1 MSALRSS
8 RGAARYALPLLLL
21 SIVIA
26 AWSAWSAQKT
36 PQPQPASIATAEFS
50 AARAMQYL
58 SWIAAEPHPTG
69 SAAAE
74 RVRDQLVNHLQQA
87 GLQVSVQR
95 GQAAAE
101 YGKGDG
107 RGVRA
112 ANVEN
117 VVAVLPGHDRSL
129 PAVLLMAHYDTVPH
143 SPGAA
148 DDGLGVAVMLEISRA
163 LQSDVRQRDVVF
175 LFTDAEEAGLLGAR
189 AFFASHPLA
198 SRIGT
203 VINLEARGSSGRA
216 VLFETGPGNAALLGT
231 FAKLAPQPL
240 GNSLT
245 GFVYRYMPNGTDF
258 TVPAQ
263 KGIPGL
269 NFAIIGSQIDYH
281 AATASVANLDP
292 GSVQHMG
299 AQVLP
304 LVRQLASSATLP
316 TATHDAIYS
325 DLPGGWM
332 VSVPTWSGWCVLAF
346 GLLVIVVVARRATF
360 NQDGWRG
367 LVSGVAW
374 WPLALLS
381 VALAVRVSYRLL
393 GGGDATLVNNRDL
406 LAAFSTLAAGEG
418 LLAIGVVLA
427 LGALLACKA
436 ARKPAAALAL
446 VAGACASLRGGVDV
460 IGLLLGVL
468 VALLAWTSA
477 GTAARG
483 ESVRLGALLV
493 AWIIGAVVQV
503 LAPELAPLLLWPLLA
518 VAAVAWLL
526 PAHAP
531 LTALR
536 VIAAAV
542 ITAFALAHVFHFAL
556 QLFEAIGFGTPEVLA
571 LPFAWLAVLLLPW
584 VRVAEGGRGLVIAAL
599 VTLLAAA
606 GLLAAASLTQADR
619 TRYPELSQVL
629 FVADP
634 DNQHYHRVS
643 SLPQL
648 SDWSRRALGGAQA
661 EPVRIPIPA
670 MDLTAVWA
678 TKAEAIAVPGPVRFE
693 RSYAADT
700 GQSILR
706 VLAPAG
712 TRELRVRLKSGAVV
726 RNVQLQGED
735 APLLDEADR
744 WSRLRWQAPGPD
756 GIELRWPADSG
767 PVEVQAAAGIDGW
780 PTDAAPLPA
789 RSPHIVPWSTSD
801 MTWILAATRVSQ
813 AGGAPQD
820 GR

>member
-8 RGAARYALPLLLL
+8 RGVARYTLPLLLL

-36 PQPQPASIATAEFS
+36 PPPKPATIATTEFS
-50 AARAMQYL
+50 AARAMQHL

-69 SAAAE
+69 SAAAA

-117 VVAVLPGHDRSL
+117 VVAVLPGRDRSL

-163 LQSDVRQRDVVF
+163 LQNDLRQRDVVF

-189 AFFASHPLA
+189 AFFASHPLS

-203 VINLEARGSSGRA
+203 VVNLEARGSSGRA

-281 AATASVANLDP
+281 AATASVTNLDP

-304 LVRQLASSATLP
+304 LVRRLATSATLP
-316 TATHDAIYS
+316 TSTQDAIYS

-332 VSVPTWSGWCVLAF
+332 ISVPMWSGWCVLAV

-360 NQDGWRG
+360 NLGGWRG
-367 LVSGVAW
+367 VVSGVAW

-393 GGGDATLVNNRDL
+393 GGGDATLVINRDL

-418 LLAIGVVLA
+418 LLSIGVAVGLV
-427 LGALLACKA
+427 ALLACKA

-446 VAGACASLRGGVDV
+446 LAGACASLRGGFDV
-460 IGLLLGVL
+460 IGLVLGVL

-483 ESVRLGALLV
+483 EGVRLGALLV
-493 AWIIGAVVQV
+493 AWIIGAAVQV

-518 VAAVAWLL
+518 VAAVVWLL

-531 LTALR
+531 LSALR
-536 VIAAAV
+536 VLAAAV

-584 VRVAEGGRGLVIAAL
+584 VRIAEGGRGFAIAAL

-606 GLLAAASLTQADR
+606 GVLAAASFTEADR

-643 SLPQL
+643 SLSQL

-661 EPVRIPIPA
+661 EPARLPIPA
-670 MDLTAVWA
+670 MDLTSVWA
-678 TKAEAIAVPGPVRFE
+678 TTADAIAVPGPVRFE
-693 RSYAADT
+693 RSYDADT
-700 GQSILR
+700 GQAILR

-735 APLLDEADR
+735 APLLDEAGR

-780 PTDAAPLPA
+780 PKDAAPLPA
-789 RSPHIVPWSTSD
+789 RSAHIVPWSTSD
-801 MTWILAATRVSQ
+801 MTWILGATRVSHE
-813 AGGAPQD
+813 GGAQ
-820 GR
+820 

>member
-1 MSALRSS
+1 MSARRSS
-8 RGAARYALPLLLL
+8 SGVARYTLPLLLL

-36 PQPQPASIATAEFS
+36 PPPQPASIATAEFS
-50 AARAMQYL
+50 AVRAMQHL
-58 SWIAAEPHPTG
+58 SWIATEPHPTG
-69 SAAAE
+69 SAAAA

-112 ANVEN
+112 ANVGN
-117 VVAVLPGHDRSL
+117 VVAVLPGRDRSL

-163 LQSDVRQRDVVF
+163 LQNDLRQRDVVF

-189 AFFASHPLA
+189 AFFASHPLS

-216 VLFETGPGNAALLGT
+216 VLFETGPGNAALLST
-231 FAKLAPQPL
+231 FAKLAQQPL

-332 VSVPTWSGWCVLAF
+332 ISVPTWSGWCVLAF

-360 NQDGWRG
+360 NHGGWRG
-367 LVSGVAW
+367 VVSGVAG

-406 LAAFSTLAAGEG
+406 LAAFSMLASGEG

-446 VAGACASLRGGVDV
+446 VAGACASLRGGFDV
-460 IGLLLGVL
+460 IGLVLGVL

-518 VAAVAWLL
+518 VAAVVWLL

-531 LTALR
+531 PTAVR

-571 LPFAWLAVLLLPW
+571 LPFASLAALLLPW
-584 VRVAEGGRGLVIAAL
+584 VRVAEGGRWLAIAAL
-599 VTLLAAA
+599 VTVLPAA
-606 GLLAAASLTQADR
+606 GVLAAASFTQADR

-634 DNQHYHRVS
+634 DNQHYYRVS

-648 SDWSRRALGGAQA
+648 SDWSRQALGGVQA
-661 EPVRIPIPA
+661 EPTRIPIPA

-678 TKAEAIAVPGPVRFE
+678 TKADAIAVPEPVRFE
-693 RSYAADT
+693 RSYDADT

-712 TRELRVRLKSGAVV
+712 TRELRVRLKSEAVV

-756 GIELRWPADSG
+756 GIELRWPSDSG

-780 PTDAAPLPA
+780 PKDAAPLPA
-789 RSPHIVPWSTSD
+789 RSAHIVPWSTSD
-801 MTWILAATRVSQ
+801 MTWILGATRVSQ
-813 AGGAPQD
+813 EGGAPQD

>member
-8 RGAARYALPLLLL
+8 RGVARYTLPLLLL

-36 PQPQPASIATAEFS
+36 PPPKPATIATTEFS
-50 AARAMQYL
+50 AARAMQHL

-69 SAAAE
+69 SAAAA

-112 ANVEN
+112 ANVVN
-117 VVAVLPGHDRSL
+117 VVAVLPGRDRSL

-148 DDGLGVAVMLEISRA
+148 DDGLGVAVMLDISRA
-163 LQSDVRQRDVVF
+163 LQNDLRQRDVVF

-189 AFFASHPLA
+189 AFFASHPLS

-203 VINLEARGSSGRA
+203 VVNLEARGSSGRA

-304 LVRQLASSATLP
+304 LVRRLATSATLP
-316 TATHDAIYS
+316 TSTQDAIYS

-332 VSVPTWSGWCVLAF
+332 ISVPTWSGWCVLAF
-346 GLLVIVVVARRATF
+346 GLLVLVVVARRATF
-360 NQDGWRG
+360 NQGGWRG
-367 LVSGVAW
+367 VVSGVAW

-393 GGGDATLVNNRDL
+393 GGGDATLVINRDL

-418 LLAIGVVLA
+418 LLSIGVVVG

-446 VAGACASLRGGVDV
+446 LAGACASLRGGFDV
-460 IGLLLGVL
+460 IGLVLGVL

-493 AWIIGAVVQV
+493 AWIIGAAVQV
-503 LAPELAPLLLWPLLA
+503 LAAELAPLLLWPLLA
-518 VAAVAWLL
+518 MAAVVWLL

-531 LTALR
+531 LSALR
-536 VIAAAV
+536 VLAAAV

-584 VRVAEGGRGLVIAAL
+584 VRIAEGGRGFAIAAL

-606 GLLAAASLTQADR
+606 GVLAAASFTEADR

-661 EPVRIPIPA
+661 EPARLPIPS
-670 MDLTAVWA
+670 MDLTSVWA
-678 TKAEAIAVPGPVRFE
+678 TTADAIAVPGPVRFE
-693 RSYAADT
+693 RSYDADT
-700 GQSILR
+700 GQAILR

-735 APLLDEADR
+735 APLLDEAGR
-744 WSRLRWQAPGPD
+744 WSRLRWQAPGRD
-756 GIELRWPADSG
+756 GIELRWPADSA

-780 PTDAAPLPA
+780 PKDAAPLPA
-789 RSPHIVPWSTSD
+789 RSAHIVPWSTSD
-801 MTWILAATRVSQ
+801 MTWILGATRVSHE
-813 AGGAPQD
+813 GGAQ
-820 GR
+820 

>member
-8 RGAARYALPLLLL
+8 RGVARYTLPLLLL

-36 PQPQPASIATAEFS
+36 PPPKPATIATTEFS
-50 AARAMQYL
+50 AARAMQHL

-69 SAAAE
+69 SAAAA
-74 RVRDQLVNHLQQA
+74 RVRDQLVNHLRQA

-117 VVAVLPGHDRSL
+117 VVAVLPGRDRSL

-163 LQSDVRQRDVVF
+163 LQNDLRQRDVVF

-189 AFFASHPLA
+189 AFFASHPLS

-203 VINLEARGSSGRA
+203 VVNLEARGSSGRA

-281 AATASVANLDP
+281 AATASVTNLDP

-304 LVRQLASSATLP
+304 LVRRLATSATLP
-316 TATHDAIYS
+316 TSTQDAIYS

-332 VSVPTWSGWCVLAF
+332 ISVPMWSGWCVLAV

-360 NQDGWRG
+360 NLGGWRG
-367 LVSGVAW
+367 VVSGVAW

-393 GGGDATLVNNRDL
+393 GGGDATLVINRDL

-418 LLAIGVVLA
+418 LLSIGVAVGLV
-427 LGALLACKA
+427 ALLACKA

-446 VAGACASLRGGVDV
+446 LAGACASLRGGFDV
-460 IGLLLGVL
+460 IGLVLGVL

-483 ESVRLGALLV
+483 EGVRLGALLV
-493 AWIIGAVVQV
+493 AWIIGAAVQV

-518 VAAVAWLL
+518 VAAVVWLL

-531 LTALR
+531 LSALR
-536 VIAAAV
+536 VLAAAV

-584 VRVAEGGRGLVIAAL
+584 VRIAEGGRGFAIAAL

-606 GLLAAASLTQADR
+606 GVLAAASFTEADR

-643 SLPQL
+643 SLSQL

-661 EPVRIPIPA
+661 EPARLPIPA
-670 MDLTAVWA
+670 MDLTSVWA
-678 TKAEAIAVPGPVRFE
+678 TTADAIAVPGPVRFE
-693 RSYAADT
+693 RSYDADT
-700 GQSILR
+700 GQAILR

-735 APLLDEADR
+735 APLLDEAGR

-780 PTDAAPLPA
+780 PKDAAPLPA
-789 RSPHIVPWSTSD
+789 RSAHIVPWSTSD
-801 MTWILAATRVSQ
+801 MTWILGATRVSHE
-813 AGGAPQD
+813 GGAQ
-820 GR
+820 

>member
-8 RGAARYALPLLLL
+8 RGPARYALPLLL

-36 PQPQPASIATAEFS
+36 PPAQPASIAATEFS
-50 AARAMQYL
+50 AARAMQHL
-58 SWIAAEPHPTG
+58 GWIAAEPHPTG
-69 SAAAE
+69 SAAAAK
-74 RVRDQLVNHLQQA
+74 VRDQLVHHLQQA

-117 VVAVLPGHDRSL
+117 VVGVLPGRDRSL
-129 PAVLLMAHYDTVPH
+129 PAVLLMAHYDTVPR

-163 LQSDVRQRDVVF
+163 LQGDVRQRDVVF

-189 AFFASHPLA
+189 AFFASHPLS

-216 VLFETGPGNAALLGT
+216 VLFETGPGNAALLST

-332 VSVPTWSGWCVLAF
+332 ISVPTWSGWCVLAF

-360 NQDGWRG
+360 NHGGWRG
-367 LVSGVAW
+367 VVSGVAG

-427 LGALLACKA
+427 LGALLVCKA

-460 IGLLLGVL
+460 IGLVLGVL

-483 ESVRLGALLV
+483 ESVRLGVLLV

-556 QLFEAIGFGTPEVLA
+556 QLFEAVGFGTPEVLA

-584 VRVAEGGRGLVIAAL
+584 VRGAEGGRGLAIAAL
-599 VTLLAAA
+599 VTLLTAA
-606 GLLAAASLTQADR
+606 GVLAAASLTQADR

-678 TKAEAIAVPGPVRFE
+678 TRAEAIAVPGPVRFE
-693 RSYAADT
+693 RSYDADT

-726 RNVQLQGED
+726 RNVELQGDD
-735 APLLDEADR
+735 APLLEEAHR

-801 MTWILAATRVSQ
+801 MTWILGATRVSQ
-813 AGGAPQD
+813 AGGAPQE

>member
-36 PQPQPASIATAEFS
+36 PPAQPASIATTEFS
-50 AARAMQYL
+50 AARAMQHL
-58 SWIAAEPHPTG
+58 GWIAAEPHPTG
-69 SAAAE
+69 SAAAAK
-74 RVRDQLVNHLQQA
+74 VRDQLVHHLQQA

-117 VVAVLPGHDRSL
+117 VVAVLPGRDRSL

-163 LQSDVRQRDVVF
+163 LQGDVRQRDVVF

-189 AFFASHPLA
+189 AFFASHPLS

-203 VINLEARGSSGRA
+203 VVNLEARGSSGRA
-216 VLFETGPGNAALLGT
+216 VLFETGPGNAALLST

-332 VSVPTWSGWCVLAF
+332 ISVPTWSGWCVLAF

-360 NQDGWRG
+360 NHGGWRG
-367 LVSGVAW
+367 VVSGVAG

-406 LAAFSTLAAGEG
+406 LAAFSKLAAGEG

-427 LGALLACKA
+427 LGALTQCRA
-436 ARKPAAALAL
+436 ARKPVAVLAVL
-446 VAGACASLRGGVDV
+446 AGACASLRGGFDAM
-460 IGLLLGVL
+460 GLGLGVV

-477 GTAARG
+477 GTAVRG

-493 AWIIGAVVQV
+493 AWIIGAVVQL
-503 LAPELAPLLLWPLLA
+503 LAPELAPLLLWPLSA
-518 VAAVAWLL
+518 VAAVVWLL
-526 PAHAP
+526 PARAP

-536 VIAAAV
+536 VLAAAV

-571 LPFAWLAVLLLPW
+571 LPFAWLAMLLLPW
-584 VRVAEGGRGLVIAAL
+584 VRAADGGRWLAIAAFI
-599 VTLLAAA
+599 TLLSAASV
-606 GLLAAASLTQADR
+606 LAAASLTQADR
-619 TRYPELSQVL
+619 ARYPELSQVL

-634 DNQHYHRVS
+634 DNQQYHRVS
-643 SLPQL
+643 PLSQL
-648 SDWSRRALGGAQA
+648 SDWSRGALRVGQGELA
-661 EPVRIPIPA
+661 RLPIPA
-670 MDLTAVWA
+670 LDWAGVWA
-678 TKAEAIAVPGPVRFE
+678 TKADAIAVPERVRFE
-693 RSYAADT
+693 PSFDAAT
-700 GQSILR
+700 GQSVLR

-726 RNVQLQGED
+726 RNVQLQGEEV
-735 APLLDEADR
+735 PLLDEADR

-780 PTDAAPLPA
+780 PKDAAPVPA
-789 RSPHIVPWSTSD
+789 RSAHIVPWSTSD
-801 MTWILAATRVSQ
+801 MTWILGATRVSPE
-813 AGGAPQD
+813 GGAH
-820 GR
+820 GGAR

>member
-36 PQPQPASIATAEFS
+36 PPAQPASIATTEFS
-50 AARAMQYL
+50 AARAMQHL

-69 SAAAE
+69 SAAAAK
-74 RVRDQLVNHLQQA
+74 VRDQLVHHLQQA

-117 VVAVLPGHDRSL
+117 VVAVLPGRDRSL

-163 LQSDVRQRDVVF
+163 MQSDVRQRDVVF

-189 AFFASHPLA
+189 AFFASHPLS

-203 VINLEARGSSGRA
+203 VVNLEARGSSGRA
-216 VLFETGPGNAALLGT
+216 VLFETGPGNAALLST

-332 VSVPTWSGWCVLAF
+332 ISVPTWSGWCVLAF

-360 NQDGWRG
+360 NHGGWRG
-367 LVSGVAW
+367 VVSGVAE

-427 LGALLACKA
+427 LGALLVCKA

-460 IGLLLGVL
+460 IGLVLGVL

-584 VRVAEGGRGLVIAAL
+584 VGVAEGARGLAIAAL
-599 VTLLAAA
+599 VTLLTAA
-606 GLLAAASLTQADR
+606 GVLAAASLTQADR

-648 SDWSRRALGGAQA
+648 SDWSRRALGGAQG
-661 EPVRIPIPA
+661 EPARLPIPA
-670 MDLTAVWA
+670 MDLTAVW
-678 TKAEAIAVPGPVRFE
+678 TTRAEAIAVPGPVRFE
-693 RSYAADT
+693 RSYDADT

-756 GIELRWPADSG
+756 GVELRWPADSG

-780 PTDAAPLPA
+780 PRDAAPLPA

-801 MTWILAATRVSQ
+801 MTWILGATRVSQ

>member
-8 RGAARYALPLLLL
+8 RGGARYALPLLLL

-36 PQPQPASIATAEFS
+36 PPAQPASIATTEFS
-50 AARAMQYL
+50 AARAMQHL
-58 SWIAAEPHPTG
+58 GWIAAEPHPTG
-69 SAAAE
+69 SAAAAK
-74 RVRDQLVNHLQQA
+74 VRDQLVHHLQQA

-117 VVAVLPGHDRSL
+117 VVAVLPGRDRSL

-163 LQSDVRQRDVVF
+163 LQGDVRQRDVVF

-189 AFFASHPLA
+189 AFFASHPLS

-216 VLFETGPGNAALLGT
+216 VLFETGPGNAALLST

-316 TATHDAIYS
+316 TTTHDAIYS

-332 VSVPTWSGWCVLAF
+332 ISVPTWSGWCVLAF

-360 NQDGWRG
+360 NHGGWRG
-367 LVSGVAW
+367 VVSGVAG

-446 VAGACASLRGGVDV
+446 LAGACASLRGGVDV
-460 IGLLLGVL
+460 IGLVLGVL

-518 VAAVAWLL
+518 VAAGAWLL

-536 VIAAAV
+536 AIAAAV

-571 LPFAWLAVLLLPW
+571 LPFAWLAALLLPW
-584 VRVAEGGRGLVIAAL
+584 VRVAEGGRGLAITAL
-599 VTLLAAA
+599 VTLMTAA
-606 GLLAAASLTQADR
+606 GVLAAASLTQADR

-648 SDWSRRALGGAQA
+648 SDWSRRALGGAQG
-661 EPVRIPIPA
+661 EPARLPIPA

-678 TKAEAIAVPGPVRFE
+678 TRAEAIAVPGPVRFE
-693 RSYAADT
+693 RSYDADT

-780 PTDAAPLPA
+780 PRDAATLPA

-801 MTWILAATRVSQ
+801 MTWILGATRVSQ

>member
-36 PQPQPASIATAEFS
+36 PPAQPASIATTEFS
-50 AARAMQYL
+50 AARAMQHL

-69 SAAAE
+69 SAAAAK
-74 RVRDQLVNHLQQA
+74 VRDQLVHHLQQA

-117 VVAVLPGHDRSL
+117 VVAVLPGRDRSL

-163 LQSDVRQRDVVF
+163 LQGDVRQRDVVF

-189 AFFASHPLA
+189 AFFASHPLS

-216 VLFETGPGNAALLGT
+216 VLFETGPGNAALLST

-316 TATHDAIYS
+316 TTTHDAIYS

-332 VSVPTWSGWCVLAF
+332 ISVPTWSGWCVLAF

-360 NQDGWRG
+360 NHGGWRG
-367 LVSGVAW
+367 VVSGVAG

-446 VAGACASLRGGVDV
+446 VAGACASLRGGFDV
-460 IGLLLGVL
+460 IGLVLGVL

-493 AWIIGAVVQV
+493 AWIVGAAVQV

-518 VAAVAWLL
+518 VAAVVWLL

-531 LTALR
+531 VTALR
-536 VIAAAV
+536 VLAAAV

-584 VRVAEGGRGLVIAAL
+584 VRVAEGGRGLAIAAL

-606 GLLAAASLTQADR
+606 GLLAAASFIQADR

-634 DNQHYHRVS
+634 DNQYYHRVS

-648 SDWSRRALGGAQA
+648 SDWSRRALGGAQG
-661 EPVRIPIPA
+661 EPVRLPIPA

-678 TKAEAIAVPGPVRFE
+678 TRAEAIAVPGPVRFE
-693 RSYAADT
+693 RSYDADT

-767 PVEVQAAAGIDGW
+767 QVEVQAAAGIDGW

-801 MTWILAATRVSQ
+801 MTWILGATRVSQ

>member
-8 RGAARYALPLLLL
+8 RGVARYTLPLLLL

-36 PQPQPASIATAEFS
+36 PPPKPATIATTEFS
-50 AARAMQYL
+50 AARAMQHL

-69 SAAAE
+69 SAAAA

-117 VVAVLPGHDRSL
+117 VVAVLPGRDRSL

-163 LQSDVRQRDVVF
+163 LQNDLRQRDVVF

-189 AFFASHPLA
+189 AFFASHPLS

-203 VINLEARGSSGRA
+203 VVNLEARGSSGRA

-304 LVRQLASSATLP
+304 LVRRLATSATLP
-316 TATHDAIYS
+316 TSTQDAIYS

-332 VSVPTWSGWCVLAF
+332 ISVPVWSGWCVLAF
-346 GLLVIVVVARRATF
+346 GLLVIAVVARRATF
-360 NQDGWRG
+360 NLGGWG
-367 LVSGVAW
+367 GVVSGLAW

-418 LLAIGVVLA
+418 LLSIGVAVG

-446 VAGACASLRGGVDV
+446 LAGACASLRGGFDV
-460 IGLLLGVL
+460 IGLVLGVL

-483 ESVRLGALLV
+483 EGVRLGALLV
-493 AWIIGAVVQV
+493 AWIIGAAVQV

-518 VAAVAWLL
+518 VAAVVWLL

-531 LTALR
+531 LSALR
-536 VIAAAV
+536 VLAAAV

-584 VRVAEGGRGLVIAAL
+584 VRIAEGGRGFAIAAL

-606 GLLAAASLTQADR
+606 GVLAAASFTEADR

-661 EPVRIPIPA
+661 EPARLPIPA
-670 MDLTAVWA
+670 MDLTSVWA
-678 TKAEAIAVPGPVRFE
+678 TTADAIAVPGPVRFE
-693 RSYAADT
+693 RSYDADT
-700 GQSILR
+700 GQAILR

-712 TRELRVRLKSGAVV
+712 TRELRVRLKSGAIV

-735 APLLDEADR
+735 APLLDEAGR

-780 PTDAAPLPA
+780 PKDAAPLPA
-789 RSPHIVPWSTSD
+789 RSAHIVPWSTSD
-801 MTWILAATRVSQ
+801 MTWILGATRVSRE
-813 AGGAPQD
+813 GGAHQG

>member
-8 RGAARYALPLLLL
+8 RGVARYTLPLLLL

-36 PQPQPASIATAEFS
+36 PPPKPATIATTEFS
-50 AARAMQYL
+50 AARAMQHL

-69 SAAAE
+69 SAAAA

-117 VVAVLPGHDRSL
+117 VVAVLPGRDRSL

-148 DDGLGVAVMLEISRA
+148 DDGLGVAVMLDISRA
-163 LQSDVRQRDVVF
+163 LQNDLRQRDVVF

-189 AFFASHPLA
+189 AFFASHPLS

-203 VINLEARGSSGRA
+203 VVNLEARGSSGRA

-304 LVRQLASSATLP
+304 LVRRLATSATLP
-316 TATHDAIYS
+316 TSTQDAIYS

-332 VSVPTWSGWCVLAF
+332 ISVPTWSGWCVLAF
-346 GLLVIVVVARRATF
+346 GLLVLVVVARRATF
-360 NQDGWRG
+360 NQGGWRG
-367 LVSGVAW
+367 VVSGVAW

-393 GGGDATLVNNRDL
+393 GGGDATLVINRDL

-418 LLAIGVVLA
+418 LLSIGVVVG

-446 VAGACASLRGGVDV
+446 LAGACASLRGGFDV
-460 IGLLLGVL
+460 IGLVLGVL

-493 AWIIGAVVQV
+493 AWIIGAAVQV
-503 LAPELAPLLLWPLLA
+503 LAAELAPLLLWPLLA
-518 VAAVAWLL
+518 MAAVVWRL

-531 LTALR
+531 LSALR
-536 VIAAAV
+536 VLAAAV

-584 VRVAEGGRGLVIAAL
+584 VRIAEGGRGFAIAAL

-606 GLLAAASLTQADR
+606 GVLAAASFTEADR

-661 EPVRIPIPA
+661 EPARLPIPS
-670 MDLTAVWA
+670 MDLTSVWA
-678 TKAEAIAVPGPVRFE
+678 TTADAIAVPGPVRFE
-693 RSYAADT
+693 RSYDADT
-700 GQSILR
+700 GQAILR

-735 APLLDEADR
+735 APLLDEAGR
-744 WSRLRWQAPGPD
+744 WSRLRWQAPGRD
-756 GIELRWPADSG
+756 GIELRWPADSA

-780 PTDAAPLPA
+780 PKDAAPLPA
-789 RSPHIVPWSTSD
+789 RSAHIVPWSTSD
-801 MTWILAATRVSQ
+801 MTWILGATRVSHE
-813 AGGAPQD
+813 GGAQ
-820 GR
+820 

>member
-36 PQPQPASIATAEFS
+36 PPAQPASIATTEFS
-50 AARAMQYL
+50 AARAMQHL
-58 SWIAAEPHPTG
+58 GWIAAEPHPTG
-69 SAAAE
+69 SAAAAK
-74 RVRDQLVNHLQQA
+74 VRDQLVHHLQQA

-117 VVAVLPGHDRSL
+117 VVAVLPGRDRSL

-163 LQSDVRQRDVVF
+163 LQGDVRQRDVVF

-189 AFFASHPLA
+189 AFFASHPLS

-216 VLFETGPGNAALLGT
+216 VLFETGPGNAALLST

-332 VSVPTWSGWCVLAF
+332 ISVPTWSGWCVLAF

-360 NQDGWRG
+360 NHGGWRG
-367 LVSGVAW
+367 VVSGVAG

-427 LGALLACKA
+427 LGALLVCKA
-436 ARKPAAALAL
+436 ARKPAATLAL
-446 VAGACASLRGGVDV
+446 LAGACASLRGGFDV
-460 IGLLLGVL
+460 IGLVLGVL

-571 LPFAWLAVLLLPW
+571 LPLAWLAVLLLPW
-584 VRVAEGGRGLVIAAL
+584 VGVAEGGRGLAITAL
-599 VTLLAAA
+599 VTLLTAA
-606 GLLAAASLTQADR
+606 GVLAAASLTQADR

-648 SDWSRRALGGAQA
+648 SDWSRRALGGAQG

-678 TKAEAIAVPGPVRFE
+678 TRAEAIAVPGPVRFE
-693 RSYAADT
+693 RSYDADT

-780 PTDAAPLPA
+780 PRDAAPLPA

-801 MTWILAATRVSQ
+801 MTWILGATRVSQ

>member
-1 MSALRSS
+1 MSARWSS
-8 RGAARYALPLLLL
+8 SGVARNTLPLLLL

-36 PQPQPASIATAEFS
+36 PPAQPASIATTEFS
-50 AARAMQYL
+50 AARAMQHL
-58 SWIAAEPHPTG
+58 GWIAAEAHPTG
-69 SAAAE
+69 SAAAAK
-74 RVRDQLVNHLQQA
+74 VRDQLVRHLQQA

-117 VVAVLPGHDRSL
+117 VVTVLPGRDRSL

-189 AFFASHPLA
+189 AFFASHPLS

-216 VLFETGPGNAALLGT
+216 VLFETGPGNAALLST

-269 NFAIIGSQIDYH
+269 NFAIIGSQVDYH

-332 VSVPTWSGWCVLAF
+332 ISVPTWSGWCVLAF

-360 NQDGWRG
+360 IQGGWRG
-367 LVSGVAW
+367 VVSGVAG

-427 LGALLACKA
+427 LGALLVCKA

-446 VAGACASLRGGVDV
+446 VAGACASLQGGFDV
-460 IGLLLGVL
+460 IGLVLGVL

-493 AWIIGAVVQV
+493 AWIIGAAVQV

-518 VAAVAWLL
+518 VAVVAWLL

-531 LTALR
+531 LTSLR
-536 VIAAAV
+536 VIAATV

-571 LPFAWLAVLLLPW
+571 LPFAWMSALLLPW

-606 GLLAAASLTQADR
+606 GLLAAASFTQADR
-619 TRYPELSQVL
+619 MRYPELSQVL
-629 FVADP
+629 FVTDP

-648 SDWSRRALGGAQA
+648 SDWSRRALGGAQR
-661 EPVRIPIPA
+661 EPARLPIPA
-670 MDLTAVWA
+670 MDLKAVWA
-678 TKAEAIAVPGPVRFE
+678 TRAEAIALPGPVRFE
-693 RSYAADT
+693 RSYDADT

-712 TRELRVRLKSGAVV
+712 TRELRVRLKSGTVM

-801 MTWILAATRVSQ
+801 MTWILGATRVSQ

>member
-1 MSALRSS
+1 MSARRSS
-8 RGAARYALPLLLL
+8 SGVAHYMLSLLLL
-21 SIVIA
+21 SIAIA
-26 AWSAWSAQKT
+26 AWSAWSAQKA
-36 PQPQPASIATAEFS
+36 PPPQPASIATAEFS
-50 AARAMQYL
+50 AARAIQHL

-74 RVRDQLVNHLQQA
+74 KVRDQLVNHLQQA

-117 VVAVLPGHDRSL
+117 VVAVLPGRDRSL

-163 LQSDVRQRDVVF
+163 LQGDVRQRDVVF

-189 AFFASHPLA
+189 AFFASHPLS
-198 SRIGT
+198 SRVGT

-231 FAKLAPQPL
+231 FARLAPQPL

-304 LVRQLASSATLP
+304 LVRRLASSATLP

-332 VSVPTWSGWCVLAF
+332 ISVPMWSGWCVLAF
-346 GLLVIVVVARRATF
+346 GLLVLVVVARSGTF
-360 NQDGWRG
+360 NQGGWRG
-367 LVSGVAW
+367 VVSGVAG

-406 LAAFSTLAAGEG
+406 LAAFSTLEAGEG

-427 LGALLACKA
+427 LGALLVCKA

-446 VAGACASLRGGVDV
+446 VAGACASLRGGFDV
-460 IGLLLGVL
+460 IGLVLGVL

-518 VAAVAWLL
+518 VAAVVWLL

-536 VIAAAV
+536 VLVAAV

-584 VRVAEGGRGLVIAAL
+584 VRIAEGGRGFAIAAL

-606 GLLAAASLTQADR
+606 GVLAAASFTEADR

-661 EPVRIPIPA
+661 EPARLPIPA
-670 MDLTAVWA
+670 MDLTSVWA
-678 TKAEAIAVPGPVRFE
+678 TTADAIAVPGPVRFE
-693 RSYAADT
+693 RSYDADT
-700 GQSILR
+700 GQAILR

-712 TRELRVRLKSGAVV
+712 TRELRVRLKSGAIV
-726 RNVQLQGED
+726 RNVQLQGEG
-735 APLLDEADR
+735 APLLDEAGR

-780 PTDAAPLPA
+780 PRDAAPLPA
-789 RSPHIVPWSTSD
+789 RSAHIVPWSTSD
-801 MTWILAATRVSQ
+801 MTWILGATRVSHE
-813 AGGAPQD
+813 GGAQ
-820 GR
+820 

>member
-8 RGAARYALPLLLL
+8 RGVARYTLPLLLL

-36 PQPQPASIATAEFS
+36 PPPKPATIATTEFS
-50 AARAMQYL
+50 AARAMQHL

-69 SAAAE
+69 SAAAA

-117 VVAVLPGHDRSL
+117 VVAVLPGRDRSL

-163 LQSDVRQRDVVF
+163 LQSDARQRDVVF

-189 AFFASHPLA
+189 AFFASHPLS

-203 VINLEARGSSGRA
+203 VVNLEARGSSGRA

-281 AATASVANLDP
+281 AATANVANLDP

-304 LVRQLASSATLP
+304 LVRRLATSATLP
-316 TATHDAIYS
+316 TSTQDAIYS

-332 VSVPTWSGWCVLAF
+332 ISVPMWSGWCVLAV

-360 NQDGWRG
+360 NLGGWRG
-367 LVSGVAW
+367 VVSGVAW

-393 GGGDATLVNNRDL
+393 GGGDATLVINRDL

-418 LLAIGVVLA
+418 LLSIGVVVG

-446 VAGACASLRGGVDV
+446 LAGACASLRGGFDV
-460 IGLLLGVL
+460 IGLVLGVL

-493 AWIIGAVVQV
+493 GWIIGAAVQV

-518 VAAVAWLL
+518 MAAVVWLL

-531 LTALR
+531 LSALR
-536 VIAAAV
+536 VLVAAV

-584 VRVAEGGRGLVIAAL
+584 VRIAEGGRGFAIAAL

-606 GLLAAASLTQADR
+606 GVLAAASFTEADR

-661 EPVRIPIPA
+661 EPARLPIPA
-670 MDLTAVWA
+670 MDLTSVWA
-678 TKAEAIAVPGPVRFE
+678 TTADAIAVPGPVRFE
-693 RSYAADT
+693 RSYDADT
-700 GQSILR
+700 GQAILR

-712 TRELRVRLKSGAVV
+712 TRELRVRLKSGAIV

-735 APLLDEADR
+735 APLLDEAGR

-780 PTDAAPLPA
+780 PKDAAPLPA
-789 RSPHIVPWSTSD
+789 RSAHIVPWSTSD
-801 MTWILAATRVSQ
+801 MTWILGATRVSRE
-813 AGGAPQD
+813 GGAHQG

>member
-8 RGAARYALPLLLL
+8 RGVARYTLPLLLL

-36 PQPQPASIATAEFS
+36 PPPKPATIATTEFS
-50 AARAMQYL
+50 AARAMQHL

-69 SAAAE
+69 SAAAA

-117 VVAVLPGHDRSL
+117 VVAVLPGRDRSL
-129 PAVLLMAHYDTVPH
+129 PAVVLMAHYDTVPH

-163 LQSDVRQRDVVF
+163 LQNDLRQRDVVF

-189 AFFASHPLA
+189 AFFASHPLS

-203 VINLEARGSSGRA
+203 VVNLEARGSSGRA

-304 LVRQLASSATLP
+304 LVRRLATSATLP
-316 TATHDAIYS
+316 TSTQDAIYS

-332 VSVPTWSGWCVLAF
+332 ISVPVWSGWCVLAV

-360 NQDGWRG
+360 NLGGWRG
-367 LVSGVAW
+367 VVSGVAW

-393 GGGDATLVNNRDL
+393 GGGDATLVINRDL

-418 LLAIGVVLA
+418 LLSIGVVVG

-446 VAGACASLRGGVDV
+446 LAGACASLRGGFDV
-460 IGLLLGVL
+460 IGLVLGVL

-493 AWIIGAVVQV
+493 AWIIGAAVQV

-518 VAAVAWLL
+518 VAAVVWLL

-536 VIAAAV
+536 VLVAAV

-584 VRVAEGGRGLVIAAL
+584 VRIAEGGRGFAIAAL

-606 GLLAAASLTQADR
+606 GVLAAASFTEADR

-661 EPVRIPIPA
+661 EPARLPIPA
-670 MDLTAVWA
+670 MDLTSVWA
-678 TKAEAIAVPGPVRFE
+678 TTADAIAVPGPVRFE
-693 RSYAADT
+693 RSYDADT
-700 GQSILR
+700 GQAILR

-712 TRELRVRLKSGAVV
+712 TRELRVRLKSGAIV
-726 RNVQLQGED
+726 RNVQLQGEG
-735 APLLDEADR
+735 APLLDEAGR

-780 PTDAAPLPA
+780 PRDAAPLPA
-789 RSPHIVPWSTSD
+789 RSAHIVPWSTSD
-801 MTWILAATRVSQ
+801 MTWILGATRVSHE
-813 AGGAPQD
+813 GGAQ
-820 GR
+820 

>member
-8 RGAARYALPLLLL
+8 RGVARYTLPLLLL

-36 PQPQPASIATAEFS
+36 PPPKPATIATTEFS
-50 AARAMQYL
+50 AARAMQHL

-69 SAAAE
+69 SAAAA

-117 VVAVLPGHDRSL
+117 VVAVLPGRDRSL

-163 LQSDVRQRDVVF
+163 LQNDLRQRDVVF

-189 AFFASHPLA
+189 AFFASHPLS

-203 VINLEARGSSGRA
+203 VVNLEARGSSGRA
-216 VLFETGPGNAALLGT
+216 VLFETGPGNAALLGM

-304 LVRQLASSATLP
+304 LVRRLATSATLP
-316 TATHDAIYS
+316 TSTQDAIYS

-332 VSVPTWSGWCVLAF
+332 ISVPVWSGWCVLAV

-360 NQDGWRG
+360 NLGGWRG
-367 LVSGVAW
+367 VVSGVAW

-393 GGGDATLVNNRDL
+393 GGGDATLVINRDL

-418 LLAIGVVLA
+418 LLSIGVVVG

-446 VAGACASLRGGVDV
+446 LAGACASLRGGFDV
-460 IGLLLGVL
+460 IGLVLGVL

-493 AWIIGAVVQV
+493 AWIIGAAVQV

-518 VAAVAWLL
+518 VAAVVWLL

-536 VIAAAV
+536 VLVAAV

-584 VRVAEGGRGLVIAAL
+584 VRIAEGGRGFAIAAL

-606 GLLAAASLTQADR
+606 GVLAAASFTEADR

-661 EPVRIPIPA
+661 EPARLPIPA
-670 MDLTAVWA
+670 MDLTSVWA
-678 TKAEAIAVPGPVRFE
+678 TTADAIAVPGPVRFE
-693 RSYAADT
+693 RSYDADT
-700 GQSILR
+700 GQAILR

-712 TRELRVRLKSGAVV
+712 TRELRVRLKSGAIV
-726 RNVQLQGED
+726 RNVQLQGEG
-735 APLLDEADR
+735 APLLDEAGR

-780 PTDAAPLPA
+780 PRDAAPLPA
-789 RSPHIVPWSTSD
+789 RSAHIVPWSTSD
-801 MTWILAATRVSQ
+801 MTWILGATRVSHE
-813 AGGAPQD
+813 GGAQ
-820 GR
+820 

>member
-8 RGAARYALPLLLL
+8 RGAARYTLPLLLL

-36 PQPQPASIATAEFS
+36 PPAQPASIATTEFS
-50 AARAMQYL
+50 AARAMQHL
-58 SWIAAEPHPTG
+58 GWIAAEPHPTG
-69 SAAAE
+69 SAAAAK
-74 RVRDQLVNHLQQA
+74 VRDQLVHHLQQA

-117 VVAVLPGHDRSL
+117 VVAVLPGRDRSL

-163 LQSDVRQRDVVF
+163 LQGDVRQRDVVF

-189 AFFASHPLA
+189 AFFASHPLS

-216 VLFETGPGNAALLGT
+216 VLFETGPGNAALLST

-316 TATHDAIYS
+316 TATRDAIYS

-332 VSVPTWSGWCVLAF
+332 ISVPTWSGWCVLAF
-346 GLLVIVVVARRATF
+346 GLLVIGVVARRATF
-360 NQDGWRG
+360 NQGGWRG
-367 LVSGVAW
+367 VVSGVAW

-446 VAGACASLRGGVDV
+446 VAGACASLRGGFDV
-460 IGLLLGVL
+460 IGLVLGVL

-493 AWIIGAVVQV
+493 AWIVGAAVQV

-518 VAAVAWLL
+518 VAAVVWLL

-531 LTALR
+531 VTALR
-536 VIAAAV
+536 VLAAAV

-584 VRVAEGGRGLVIAAL
+584 VRVAEGGRGLAIAAL

-606 GLLAAASLTQADR
+606 GLLAAASFIQADR

-634 DNQHYHRVS
+634 DNQYYHRVS

-648 SDWSRRALGGAQA
+648 SDWSRRALGGAQG
-661 EPVRIPIPA
+661 ESVRLPIPA

-678 TKAEAIAVPGPVRFE
+678 TRAEAIAVPGPVRFE
-693 RSYAADT
+693 RSYDADT

-780 PTDAAPLPA
+780 PRDAAPLPA
-789 RSPHIVPWSTSD
+789 RSPHFVPWSTSD
-801 MTWILAATRVSQ
+801 MTWILGATRVSQ